1 MLFLALKNIRIV
13 KITLP
18 QVPTTCKKNSPG
30 KISDS
35 SPTGGDLTPPS
46 NPSPL
51 TTILKTLGL
60 LQDLSLTCTL
70 KILLFFG

>member
-1 MLFLALKNIRIV
+1 MFINNRMLFLALKNIRIV

-35 SPTGGDLTPPS
+35 SPTGGDLTPPLQPITTYHYFE
-46 NPSPL
+46 NPGAVARL
-51 TTILKTLGL
+51 IFNMHT
-60 LQDLSLTCTL
+60 
-70 KILLFFG
+70 